1 MGSVSAIGGEHFQ
14 FEVRP
19 SILSG
24 RKPMKFPCR
33 QFLHLAAGAAA
44 LPMQTFV
51 NAVAAILIL
60 LQVSG
65 AGAEESTR
73 DLAGR
78 IQLRSFQSLTL
89 TDQQF
94 LTGDK
99 NGSQVTIT
107 GELRLPQGTAG
118 RVPVVIMLHGA
129 GGLVASNEQWSRT
142 LNAMGVATFAIDS
155 HSGRSLDNI
164 SLNQGA
170 LGFFAYTLDAYR
182 AQELLAAHSQID
194 PSRIAL
200 MGTSRGG
207 RGALY
212 ASLRRFRDMW
222 ASGRDFAAYIPLY
235 AACESPSIMGEDDV
249 SDHPIRQFHGGS
261 DDVVGVAPCRRFYER
276 LRAKGKDA
284 RLTEFPNVSH
294 LFDNPAVPPRPI
306 PVKIQ
311 TSRSCDMKEEPLGM
325 IINATTKRLFS
336 WDDTCV
342 EINTHVG
349 YDEAATRATQVAV
362 RDLLRTVFNL
372 K

>member
-1 MGSVSAIGGEHFQ
+1 
-14 FEVRP
+14 
-19 SILSG
+19 
-24 RKPMKFPCR
+24 
-33 QFLHLAAGAAA
+33 
-44 LPMQTFV
+44 
-51 NAVAAILIL
+51 
-60 LQVSG
+60 
-65 AGAEESTR
+65 
-73 DLAGR
+73 
-78 IQLRSFQSLTL
+78 L

-99 NGSQVTIT
+99 NGLSVTIT
-107 GELRLPQGTAG
+107 GELRLPQGTTG

-129 GGLVASNEQWSRT
+129 GGLVASNELWSRM

-155 HSGRSLDNI
+155 HSGRNLGNI
-164 SLNQGA
+164 GANQGA

-194 PSRIAL
+194 PGRIAL

-212 ASLRRFRDMW
+212 ASLRRFRDTW

-235 AACESPSIMGEDDV
+235 AACESPSIMREDDI

-261 DDVVGVAPCRRFYER
+261 DDVVGIAPCRTFYER

-306 PVKIQ
+306 AVKTQ
-311 TSRSCDMKEEPLGM
+311 TLRSCDVREEEVGV
-325 IINATTKRLFS
+325 ITNTATKRPFS

-342 EINTHVG
+342 ENDTHFG
-349 YDEAATRATQVAV
+349 YDEAATRATHAAV